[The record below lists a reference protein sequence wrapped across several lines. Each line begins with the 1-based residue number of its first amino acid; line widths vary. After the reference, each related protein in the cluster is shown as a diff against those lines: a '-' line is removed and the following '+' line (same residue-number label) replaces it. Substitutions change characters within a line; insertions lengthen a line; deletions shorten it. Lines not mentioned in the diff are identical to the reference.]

1 MLPGKIRAQKGSGHS
16 RKEPDTPEVIR
27 VTEPRH
33 KLTARDLMTAD
44 VVTVPVGSSL
54 AEAIATMDRL
64 GFSQLPVM
72 RDGKPEALLT
82 EAGIRRALLD
92 RGTEQRVEEAAS
104 PLPAAVEPQARLSY
118 VLGLLQE
125 QETVLVI
132 NPDGS
137 LAGIVTYWDIL
148 VTAQPGL
155 LVQEVELILRRV
167 VSAMYQA
174 KYGPDWWGQIPKD
187 LRQRAEEEH
196 KADRDE
202 PATPE
207 HMLGHTSLWS
217 LIEIFRNIRP
227 NLGDAQFERLHRI
240 RELRNMVAHL
250 YLLSADE
257 LREIRQICPA
267 AGDWLVTLL
276 PPHAG
281 LRT

>member
-1 MLPGKIRAQKGSGHS
+1 
-16 RKEPDTPEVIR
+16 VIR

-44 VVTVPVGSSL
+44 VVTVPAGSSL
-54 AEAIATMDRL
+54 AEAIAIMDRH
-64 GFSQLPVM
+64 GYSQLPVM

-82 EAGIRRALLD
+82 EADIRRALLENQ
-92 RGTEQRVEEAAS
+92 TEQTVDRAAS
-104 PLPAAVEPQARLSY
+104 ALPAAVEPRARLSH
-118 VLGLLQE
+118 VLALLQE

-132 NPDGS
+132 DTEGG

-148 VTAQPGL
+148 VTAQPAL

-167 VSAMYQA
+167 VSSMYQE
-174 KYGPDWWGQIPKD
+174 KYGADWWDQIPKD

-202 PATPE
+202 AATPE

-217 LIEIFRNIRP
+217 LIEIFRHIRP
-227 NLGDAQFERLHRI
+227 NIDDHQFDRLHRI

-250 YLLSADE
+250 YVLSAEE

-267 AGDWLVTLL
+267 AGDWLISLL

>member
-1 MLPGKIRAQKGSGHS
+1 M
-16 RKEPDTPEVIR
+16 
-27 VTEPRH
+27 TEPRH

-44 VVTVPVGSSL
+44 VVTVPAGSSL
-54 AEAIATMDRL
+54 AEAIAIMDRL

-82 EAGIRRALLD
+82 EADVRRALLD
-92 RGTEQRVEEAAS
+92 GRSEQAVDQAAS
-104 PLPAAVEPQARLSY
+104 ALPPAVEPQARLSH

-132 NPDGS
+132 NPGGD

-148 VTAQPGL
+148 VTAQPAL

-167 VSAMYQA
+167 VSTMYQD
-174 KYGPDWWGQIPKD
+174 KYGPDWWNQVPKE

-196 KADRDE
+196 RADSDQ
-202 PATPE
+202 PATPD

-217 LIEIFRNIRP
+217 LIEIFRYIRP
-227 NLGDAQFERLHRI
+227 NLGDHQFDRLHRI

-250 YLLSADE
+250 YVLSMDE
-257 LREIRQICPA
+257 LQEIRQICPA
-267 AGDWLVTLL
+267 AGDWLISLL

-281 LRT
+281 LRI